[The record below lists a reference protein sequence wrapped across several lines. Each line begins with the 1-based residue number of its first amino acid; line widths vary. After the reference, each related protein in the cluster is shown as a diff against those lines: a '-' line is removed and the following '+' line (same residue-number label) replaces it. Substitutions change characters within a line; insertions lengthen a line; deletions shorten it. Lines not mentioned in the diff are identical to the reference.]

1 MKSIKV
7 TLGTGL
13 LTAISLYS
21 NAANNSSKPNIIFIL
36 CDDMGYGDLGCYGQK
51 YIQTPNLDR
60 MAQEGMLFTQ
70 AYAGS
75 PVSAPSRASL
85 MTGLIVLYLAFILL
99 SKSLV
104 FDIIYS

>member
-51 YIQTPNLDR
+51 YIQTPNLDPY
-60 MAQEGMLFTQ
+60 G
-70 AYAGS
+70 AGRY
-75 PVSAPSRASL
+75 VVYPSLCR
-85 MTGLIVLYLAFILL
+85 
-99 SKSLV
+99 
-104 FDIIYS
+104 

>member
-36 CDDMGYGDLGCYGQK
+36 CDDMGYGDLGCYGQRK
-51 YIQTPNLDR
+51 VCCLPKL
-60 MAQEGMLFTQ
+60 M
-70 AYAGS
+70 
-75 PVSAPSRASL
+75 PVVRLVHLP
-85 MTGLIVLYLAFILL
+85 VLL
-99 SKSLV
+99 
-104 FDIIYS
+104 

>member
-51 YIQTPNLDR
+51 YI
-60 MAQEGMLFTQ
+60 
-70 AYAGS
+70 
-75 PVSAPSRASL
+75 
-85 MTGLIVLYLAFILL
+85 
-99 SKSLV
+99 
-104 FDIIYS
+104 